1 LHRVG
6 LGGNTDARQAK
17 QYGRSV
23 VLSGAELVGVGV
35 AAFGA
40 GIVNAVAGG
49 GSLLSFPA
57 LLAVGVP
64 AVAASATN
72 TIALCPGYLGG
83 VLAQRADLA
92 GQRHRFTRLG
102 VAAAIGGVTGAALLL
117 ATGDAAFRKL
127 VPFLLLFACAVLGF
141 QNQIKA
147 HFIKPGAEDDQVR
160 PAAIA
165 AVGVAAVY
173 GGYFGAGLG
182 ILLLAVLG
190 VTLTDRLARLNALK
204 QWISLVVNTTAAIF
218 FVFKAP
224 VAWSA
229 VAVMAPASLIGGS
242 VGGRLAGRLSPKKLR
257 ALVLAIGVA
266 VAIVELVK
274 RFR

>member
-1 LHRVG
+1 MVAG
-6 LGGNTDARQAK
+6 MVAG
-17 QYGRSV
+17 V
-23 VLSGAELVGVGV
+23 VVSAPKLVAVAA

-40 GIVNAVAGG
+40 GLVNAVAGG

-57 LLAVGVP
+57 LLAIGVP
-64 AVAASATN
+64 PVAASATN

-83 VLAQRADLA
+83 VI
-92 GQRHRFTRLG
+92 GQRNDLVGQRQRVVRLG
-102 VAAAIGGVTGAALLL
+102 IAAAIGGVAGAALLL

-141 QNQIKA
+141 QNPIKA
-147 HFIKPGAEDDQVR
+147 RFIKPGAETDLVR
-160 PAAIA
+160 PAAVA
-165 AVGVAAVY
+165 AVALGAVY

-182 ILLLAVLG
+182 ILLLAILG

-204 QWISLVVNTTAAIF
+204 QWVSLVVNTAAAIF
-218 FVFKAP
+218 FVIRAP

-229 VAVMAPASLIGGS
+229 VAAMAPASLLGGS
-242 VGGRLAGRLSPKKLR
+242 VGGRFAGKMSPKKLR
-257 ALVLAIGVA
+257 VVVLAIGVLVA
-266 VAIVELVK
+266 VVELVK

>member
-1 LHRVG
+1 VS
-6 LGGNTDARQAK
+6 AA
-17 QYGRSV
+17 
-23 VLSGAELVGVGV
+23 LSAMELVGVGA

-72 TIALCPGYLGG
+72 TVALCPGYLGG
-83 VLAQRADLA
+83 VLAQRNDLA
-92 GQRHRFTRLG
+92 GQRHRFVRLG
-102 VAAAIGGVTGAALLL
+102 IAASVGGVAGAALLL

-147 HFIKPGAEDDQVR
+147 RFVKPGDPNDQVR
-160 PAAIA
+160 PSAVA
-165 AVGVAAVY
+165 AVGVGAVY

-182 ILLLAVLG
+182 ILLLAILG
-190 VTLTDRLARLNALK
+190 VTMTDRLARLNALK

-218 FVFKAP
+218 FVFRAP

-229 VAVMAPASLIGGS
+229 VAVMAPASLLGGS
-242 VGGRLAGRLSPKKLR
+242 AGGKLAGTLSPTKLR
-257 ALVLAIGVA
+257 AVVLAIGVL
-266 VAIVELVK
+266 VALVELAK
-274 RFR
+274 RFG

>member
-1 LHRVG
+1 MDVSA
-6 LGGNTDARQAK
+6 T
-17 QYGRSV
+17 V
-23 VLSGAELVGVGV
+23 VAGTVAGTVAGIVVTTPKLVAVAA

-40 GIVNAVAGG
+40 GLVNAVAGG

-57 LLAVGVP
+57 LLAIGVP
-64 AVAASATN
+64 PVAASATN

-83 VLAQRADLA
+83 VIGQRNDLA
-92 GQRHRFTRLG
+92 GQRPRVIRLG
-102 VAAAIGGVTGAALLL
+102 IAATVGGVAGAALLL

-141 QNQIKA
+141 QNPIKA
-147 HFIKPGAEDDQVR
+147 RFIKAGSESDLVR

-165 AVGVAAVY
+165 AVGAAAVY

-204 QWISLVVNTTAAIF
+204 QWVSLVVNTAAAIF
-218 FVFKAP
+218 FVFRAR

-229 VAVMAPASLIGGS
+229 VAAMAPASLLGGS
-242 VGGRLAGRLSPKKLR
+242 VGGRLAGKMSPKKLR
-257 ALVLAIGVA
+257 ALVLMIGVL
-266 VAIVELVK
+266 VAAVELVK